1 MLFGV
6 GCTPDGGGDEGGAAD
21 GNPATITLS
30 KTEAGVGLEGGS
42 VQVDV
47 TSNAAWVVSCDQ
59 SDVTFT
65 PATGEKTGTV
75 TITVPASTV
84 RTVNVVFTA
93 TKKQVIAGITID
105 STAKETLVIN
115 QNATGEVV
123 EGGIASI
130 NEVGEYEIEGAW
142 VLATY
147 AQGFLMT
154 DNSGGIILV
163 YQGNGATVPAVGQV
177 VNVSGTT
184 VMFGG
189 LLQFGKDTTTINP
202 VAGQTV
208 PVTYPSIPTV
218 LDYAAIQNYVNNPS
232 IFYAEMKGKLVVSR
246 GSSYNNYNVIL
257 DGGDAVQGSVSYP
270 TKELEAELLP
280 LEGAQVIIRGY
291 MIGKPNSN
299 AKYAQMMT
307 LEVELDASYAAIHV
321 DPIKNVPAAG
331 VTNATH
337 NLTLYGVDAVTATP
351 DGTVVTAASVSGDVL
366 TYSVSANTGADR
378 LGSITLSAAGIEPVV
393 VTIAQLGAI
402 VTPTSSMEFSQA
414 SVLDAIPDLPQN
426 KYGSQNVADI
436 ATYLTVGD
444 FLACK
449 VCLPQPGVYYD
460 ANCLQMQGNTDV
472 TKQGRVG
479 NTVATPGKI
488 KKIIVESYNEKYTP
502 NFNLA
507 LGTEQ
512 VVGVAV
518 PTGMIPASDMVTES
532 EVVGDV
538 TKYTSTYEVFGD
550 YNYFAIYKN
559 TTGAFYFAKITV
571 EYAAE

>member
-6 GCTPDGGGDEGGAAD
+6 GCTPDGGDDEGGAAD

-47 TSNAAWVVSCDQ
+47 TSNASWVVSCDQ
-59 SDVTFT
+59 SDVVIT
-65 PATGEKTGTV
+65 PNTGKNAGSV
-75 TITVPASTV
+75 TITIPESPV
-84 RTVNVVFTA
+84 RTVNVLFTA
-93 TKKQVIAGITID
+93 TKPQSIAGIVVN
-105 STAKETLVIN
+105 STVKATLTIN

-130 NEVGEYEIEGAW
+130 KEVGEYEIEGAW

-177 VNVSGTT
+177 VNVSGATT
-184 VMFGG
+184 MYGG
-189 LLQFGKDTTTINP
+189 LLQFGKDATVNQ

-208 PVTYPSIPTV
+208 TVTYPSTPTV
-218 LDYAAIQNYVNNPS
+218 LDYAAIQSYVNNPS
-232 IFYAEMKGKLVVSR
+232 ILYAEMKGELVVSR

-291 MIGKPNSN
+291 MIGKPNTN
-299 AKYAQMMT
+299 AKYANMMT
-307 LEVELDASYAAIHV
+307 LEVEADDNYTAIHV

-337 NLTLYGVDAVTATP
+337 SLTLYGVDAVTATP

-366 TYSVSANTGADR
+366 TYSVSANEGADR

-393 VTIAQLGAI
+393 VSVAQLGTI
-402 VTPTSSMEFSQA
+402 VTPTSSMEFSR
-414 SVLDAIPDLPQN
+414 DAVVAAVPDITTN
-426 KYGSQNVADI
+426 GYGSQNVSDI
-436 ATYLTVGD
+436 TTYLTVGN

-449 VCLPQPGVYYD
+449 VCLPPAGNYET
-460 ANCLQMQGNTDV
+460 ANCLQMQGNTEAA
-472 TKQGRVG
+472 KQGRVG

-507 LGTEQ
+507 LGTAQ
-512 VVGVAV
+512 VVGTAV
-518 PTGMIPASDMVTES
+518 PSGMIAASEMTTES
-532 EVVGDV
+532 VVEGNL

-559 TTGAFYFAKITV
+559 TTGAFYFTKITV
-571 EYAAE
+571 EYAEE